1 MWCFFFC
8 AQFHP
13 HLFSAGGWARRG
25 MGRDSRQEA
34 AHEEFHFVA
43 FQLNPPAS
51 PGQAGAHRHAS
62 GWPSVLNISD
72 TLMVEAD
79 RNVCLVSFRKRI
91 VFKLSVQPVCCI
103 APVSRLLYLSS
114 PWTTAGVTA
123 LLQLRRD
130 RPNAA
135 SRGEMI
141 LCWASPSVT
150 NATVMWNYAGL
161 SGFQFS
167 HCTYEFTM

>member
-1 MWCFFFC
+1 MWWGFFC

-13 HLFSAGGWARRG
+13 HLFSVGGWARRG

-51 PGQAGAHRHAS
+51 PGQAGAPRHAS

-91 VFKLSVQPVCCI
+91 VFKLSVH
-103 APVSRLLYLSS
+103 LS
-114 PWTTAGVTA
+114 AA
-123 LLQLRRD
+123 LLQSADCSICLPLGLLQVWLLCSSWDVTGRMQLRVEKWSFAER
-130 RPNAA
+130 RP
-135 SRGEMI
+135 
-141 LCWASPSVT
+141 L
-150 NATVMWNYAGL
+150 
-161 SGFQFS
+161 
-167 HCTYEFTM
+167 